1 MSKDPKSY
9 QNLQEQLDAA
19 FAAVKTAADLEAL
32 RVAWLGREGIL
43 KEAFQ
48 ALRLV
53 EPELKANFA
62 AGLNACKQSAE
73 EFVREKQNYYS
84 ELQRQERLQ
93 SEFIDCSLPGYSLGL
108 GKIHPLRLV
117 ERRIEEV
124 LAGFGF
130 NVVEGPEVETEYY
143 CFDALN
149 IPKHHPARDMQD
161 TFYTDTGHLLRT
173 HTTSVQAR
181 VLEAGELPVKIISCG
196 RVYRNETED
205 SSHQAMFHQ
214 YDLVW
219 IDKGITLSHL
229 MAVLNHILKSLYGK
243 RRKVR
248 FVSKFYPYTCP
259 SIGGQIDCALCAS
272 KGCSACKGSGWVT
285 IVGAGMVHENVL
297 REFKYDPKEVGGMAF
312 GLGTSRLAAQFYQ
325 APNLKTLYD
334 SDLRY
339 LKAVS

>member
-1 MSKDPKSY
+1 MSTETCNY
-9 QNLQEQLDAA
+9 QNLEQQLDQAVAAVASAEELEALRLTWLGKEGILKAA
-19 FAAVKTAADLEAL
+19 FAALREVPTDQKGQVAAS
-32 RVAWLGREGIL
+32 
-43 KEAFQ
+43 
-48 ALRLV
+48 
-53 EPELKANFA
+53 
-62 AGLNACKQSAE
+62 LNACKQRVE
-73 EFVREKQNYYS
+73 DFVRDRQAYFAD
-84 ELQRQERLQ
+84 QERGQRLQ
-93 SEFIDCSLPGYSLGL
+93 KEFIDCSLPGNFAGI
-108 GKIHPLRLV
+108 GKVHPLRLV
-117 ERRIEEV
+117 ERRIEQI
-124 LAGFGF
+124 LSGFGF
-130 NVVEGPEVETEYY
+130 QVVEGPEIETEYY

-181 VLEAGELPVKIISCG
+181 VLEQGQLPVKIISAG

-205 SSHQAMFHQ
+205 SAHQAMFHQ

-229 MAVLNHILKSLYGK
+229 MAVLSHILKALYGRE
-243 RRKVR
+243 RRVR

-259 SIGGQIDCALCAS
+259 SIGGQIDCALCS
-272 KGCSACKGSGWVT
+272 GKGCSACKGSGWVT

-297 REFKYDPKEVGGMAF
+297 REFNYDPKEVGGMAF
-312 GLGTSRLAAQFYQ
+312 GLGTSRLASQFYQ
-325 APNLKTLYD
+325 APNLKILYD